1 MTNRKKMILR
11 GQRGKI
17 VRVGTRN
24 QVNNRENKIYNIK
37 NGGNKAK
44 WGKKKEK
51 YAMWSKVQFKKYWT
65 NGSKIGEKP
74 QQGQQEQQL
83 KEV

>member
-17 VRVGTRN
+17 VRVGNRN

-44 WGKKKEK
+44 WGKKREEYNMRFEIKFNK
-51 YAMWSKVQFKKYWT
+51 
-65 NGSKIGEKP
+65 
-74 QQGQQEQQL
+74 
-83 KEV
+83 